1 MSSIGLELNP
11 IATSTVNN
19 KKKNEVQVVALSDTV
34 LYMIRVAEQ
43 ERPGAELL
51 LGLLFSRT
59 ETLLF

>member
-1 MSSIGLELNP
+1 MSSIGLELYP
-11 IATSTVNN
+11 IATSTVN
-19 KKKNEVQVVALSDTV
+19 KQKIEVQVVALSDTV